1 MSVPILLRIDIDFS
15 FGLKKGVPYILDICE
30 KYGVK
35 GTFFSVMGPDT
46 AASHGKRVLKKGYIK
61 RIMSMNP
68 LKMLLAFGPL
78 LFLRGNLLPVQYVG
92 KQYPEILKE
101 IVKEGH
107 ELGLHGYNHA
117 KWADKW
123 QDMDVEEVR
132 TEYDKANYEFK
143 KIFGN
148 ECNLWGAPNWRTTEY
163 LYQYLKER
171 KCIYTSNL
179 RGIGPF
185 FPRYGTNKY
194 TVMELPISLPA
205 LSELRQ
211 VGISKRKIS
220 KIMTQC
226 LNPNYNHWVIHGYYE
241 GILERKLFE
250 NTLKA
255 LLDAGGYFLTFKQ
268 FYDLRGGDIQQCDE
282 IEKIQ
287 VPGGFGEISCQK
299 SFIQNNYFDR
309 LYCLNNTTLI
319 KA

>member
-1 MSVPILLRIDIDFS
+1 MKIPILLRVDIDFS
-15 FGLKKGVPYILDICE
+15 FGLRKGIPHILDICD
-30 KYGVK
+30 KYAIK
-35 GTFFSVMGPDT
+35 CTYFSVMGPDT
-46 AASHGKRVLKKGYIK
+46 VSFHARRFIRKGYIK
-61 RIMSMNP
+61 RIVAMNP
-68 LKMLLAFGPL
+68 IKMLFGFGPL
-78 LFLRGNLLPVQYVG
+78 FFIRGKLSSISYVG
-92 KQYPEILKE
+92 KQYPNILHE
-101 IVKEGH
+101 IVNRGH
-107 ELGLHGYNHA
+107 ELGLHGYDHA

-123 QDMDVEEVR
+123 QGMDMEEVR
-132 TEYDKANYEFK
+132 TEYDKTNYEYK

-205 LSELRQ
+205 LNELRQ

-255 LLDAGGYFLTFKQ
+255 LLDAGGYFLTLKQ
-268 FYDLRGGDIQQCDE
+268 FYDLRGKDMKQYDE

-287 VPGGFGEISCQK
+287 VPGGFGEVSCQK

-309 LYCLNNTTLI
+309 LY
-319 KA
+319 